1 MKRPRPHPFVP
12 DIKVHLHGQP
22 WPDRRYLPGER
33 PRPPPPPPE
42 PNAGPPADW
51 RHDRAYLRG
60 VDLFNRAYWWE
71 SHEAWEGRWRQ
82 AEDPCR
88 LYLQGLIQ
96 VAAGLL
102 KWHQDNKRGHR
113 LLWGKGRAKLAAVAQ
128 DTPRFMGL
136 DLPAFL
142 HRLDGFERLAP
153 RPGTSVHGSTAVVLL
168 LE

>member
-1 MKRPRPHPFVP
+1 MKRPRPFVP
-12 DIKVHLHGQP
+12 AIKPHLPGLP

-33 PRPPPPPPE
+33 PRPAPPPPE
-42 PNAGPPADW
+42 PGSGTPADW
-51 RHDRAYLRG
+51 RLDRAYLRG

-71 SHEAWEGRWRQ
+71 AHEAWEERWRQ
-82 AEDPCR
+82 AENPRR

-102 KWHQDNKRGHR
+102 KWHLDNGRGHR
-113 LLWGKGRAKLAAVAQ
+113 LLWGKGRAKLSAVAL
-128 DTPRFMGL
+128 DAPRFMGL

-142 HRLDGFERLAP
+142 HRLDDFERLAP
-153 RPGTSVHGSTAVVLL
+153 RPGAPVCGSAAVVLL